1 MTFSI
6 PENARC
12 PSCGRFV
19 GPYTRCPYC
28 GARIKGRIALR
39 AIKIVAILLAVV
51 GLTGLWLYA
60 RTVDIPTLR
69 IADAQATTNM
79 AYVRVEGRVVRSLT
93 FDPESGYLAFWLDD
107 GSGEL
112 RVSIYRSVT
121 EALLA
126 QHKIPALGDH
136 LRVAGTLRVREDY
149 VSLTV
154 NAADHLEI
162 ERPQPVTLQIGEIT
176 ALDEGLRV
184 HVAGE
189 VGRVYSP
196 YEGLTIVTVRDAT
209 GEIAATVNET
219 TIALSGHPL
228 PEIAEGQGIEITG
241 TVTLYKSRPQI
252 TPATVDDI
260 RLLASPVAQVTSEAR
275 TLASL
280 STDDEGSRVQ
290 VEGEIIAME
299 GFKGGVKATLDDATD
314 QVILLLWQRVYGALE
329 DPTAFD
335 VGAKVTVEGEVQVY
349 QGELEVVPDAAS
361 DITIRQPAPPIPQV
375 DVGELSAV
383 DVGQLVRVRGV
394 LGTPKP
400 FSAGIKLPLDDGTG
414 TITVLL
420 WTNIAQALP
429 ASPSAGETVEIVGV
443 VESYKGELEII
454 PRSPVDWR
462 PLP

>member
-19 GPYTRCPYC
+19 GPHTRCPYC
-28 GARIKGRIALR
+28 GARIEGRIALR
-39 AIKIVAILLAVV
+39 TIKIVAILLAVV
-51 GLTGLWLYA
+51 GLLGLWLYA

-79 AYVRVEGRVVRSLT
+79 AYVRVEGTVVRSLS
-93 FDPESGYLAFWLDD
+93 FDPESRYLAFWLDD

-126 QHKIPALGDH
+126 QQKIPALGDH
-136 LRVAGTLRVREDY
+136 VRVAGTLRVREDY

-162 ERPQPVTLQIGEIT
+162 ERPRPVTLRIGEIT

-184 HVAGE
+184 HIAGE
-189 VGRVYSP
+189 VGRVYTP
-196 YEGLTIVTVRDAT
+196 YEGLTIITVRDAT
-209 GEIAATVNET
+209 GEIAVTVDEVT
-219 TIALSGHPL
+219 VALSGHSL
-228 PEIAEGQGIEITG
+228 PELTDGQGIEITG

-252 TPATVDDI
+252 TPATVDDVHPLT
-260 RLLASPVAQVTSEAR
+260 RPVAQVTPEAR

-280 STDDEGSRVQ
+280 SADDEGNWVQ
-290 VEGEIIAME
+290 VTGEIIAME

-314 QVILLLWQRVYGALE
+314 QLILLLWQRIYGALE

-335 VGAKVTVEGEVQVY
+335 VGAQVTAEGKVHLY
-349 QGELEVVPDAAS
+349 QGELEIIPDDAS
-361 DITIRQPAPPIPQV
+361 DITIRRPAPPIPQV
-375 DVGELSAV
+375 DVGELSAA
-383 DVGQLVRVRGV
+383 DVGRLVRVRGV
-394 LGTPKP
+394 LGIPKP
-400 FSAGIKLPLDDGTG
+400 FSAGLKLSLDDGTG

-420 WTNIAQALP
+420 WTNIAQAMPTL
-429 ASPSAGETVEIVGV
+429 PSAGETVEIVGI

-454 PRSPVDWR
+454 PRSPADWR